1 MLAQVVCAGTL
12 DTFQI
17 YVWAVR
23 TGRLL
28 DLLAAHEGPVAQL
41 AFSPTQSLLASC
53 SWDHTVRTWDV
64 FRCWRLKLRQCD
76 SSGEC
81 TTFAFGCGSLLHA
94 ICGGLAAGT
103 GTEARQMRASLACAA
118 GSS

>member
-1 MLAQVVCAGTL
+1 MQVVCAGTL

-28 DLLAAHEGPVAQL
+28 DVLAAHEAPIAQL
-41 AFSPTQSLLASC
+41 AFSPSQSLLASC

-64 FRCWRLKLRQCD
+64 FRC
-76 SSGEC
+76 
-81 TTFAFGCGSLLHA
+81 SL
-94 ICGGLAAGT
+94 C
-103 GTEARQMRASLACAA
+103 C
-118 GSS
+118 